1 MAEEPPEVE
10 DPSVQ
15 VDAVLQEGED
25 HLAEGHLA
33 EGHLAEVAV
42 LLEAEDRL
50 AQEDEE
56 AQEVLHEDVAD
67 SSHRRSLGSHSLF
80 SPSMVW
86 SGVVGWWS
94 IPGKTVYKP
103 EWV

>member
-1 MAEEPPEVE
+1 MVVQEAAEERPEVE

-15 VDAVLQEGED
+15 VDEVLHEGED
-25 HLAEGHLA
+25 LLAEDHS
-33 EGHLAEVAV
+33 AEVGV

-50 AQEDEE
+50 VQEDEE
-56 AQEVLHEDVAD
+56 AQEVLHGDVAD
-67 SSHRRSLGSHSLF
+67 SSHRRSLGSPSLF

-86 SGVVGWWS
+86 SGVIGWWS

-103 EWV
+103 EWM